1 MKKFLEPEL
10 KIIAFAVADVITA
23 SGSDDPEQGENEGPI
38 L

>member
-10 KIIAFAVADVITA
+10 KITAFAIADVITV
-23 SGSDDPEQGENEGPI
+23 SGDDPEQGENEGPI